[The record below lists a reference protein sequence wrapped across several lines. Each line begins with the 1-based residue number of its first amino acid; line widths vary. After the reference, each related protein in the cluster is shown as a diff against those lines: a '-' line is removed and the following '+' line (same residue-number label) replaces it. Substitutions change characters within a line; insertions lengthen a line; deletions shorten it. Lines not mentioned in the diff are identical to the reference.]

1 MQDPGRALV
10 TKQMNLNS
18 NSYSTS
24 CVRNVLHQRN
34 LGMMASERI
43 RSEEKEDEETY
54 LSSSAERKSRIRFS
68 TIETR
73 QFNRTLD
80 DNPACRCGPP
90 VSLDWDYIDVK
101 SVSIDEYEAK
111 RKPRSDDEIFM
122 SSFIRRRM
130 MSTEFGYTV
139 KDLEK
144 AEKSVKKI
152 QRSREKTKY
161 EVRRRRRKSSLHSC
175 SG

>member
-1 MQDPGRALV
+1 MAP
-10 TKQMNLNS
+10 KS
-18 NSYSTS
+18 NDYSTS
-24 CVRNVLHQRN
+24 RMHSDIQGIMQKEELRTR
-34 LGMMASERI
+34 GIETTM
-43 RSEEKEDEETY
+43 SEEKEDEETH
-54 LSSSAERKSRIRFS
+54 LLRASSSERKNRIRFS